1 MDLRVGATAMGGGG
15 GTFLV
20 GRLRAAFL
28 SARRGWGFAFAR
40 LVGVRS
46 LESSYLCL
54 EILLKYPVSC
64 SAVPGPGSPGSGG
77 TRERGPRSALR
88 SGSCTDQ
95 TFRGRAS
102 R

>member
-1 MDLRVGATAMGGGG
+1 M
-15 GTFLV
+15 

-40 LVGVRS
+40 LVGVRN

-54 EILLKYPVSC
+54 EIFLKYPVSC
-64 SAVPGPGSPGSGG
+64 SAVPGPACFSSPGLGRNP
-77 TRERGPRSALR
+77 RERSEAGTQKWFLR
-88 SGSCTDQ
+88 RPDFQG
-95 TFRGRAS
+95 AS